1 MARGD
6 AFNSIDAL
14 THCNQS
20 SRSRLEGAANVI
32 SVTRD
37 DAPIVA
43 LSRNNFSK
51 NGVGARFRSLRSKTS
66 SATTFTEGDN
76 GTSNRNSRAVRDL

>member
-1 MARGD
+1 M
-6 AFNSIDAL
+6 
-14 THCNQS
+14 
-20 SRSRLEGAANVI
+20 I

-51 NGVGARFRSLRSKTS
+51 NGVGARCSFRSNTS
-66 SATTFTEGDN
+66 SYNTEGDKI
-76 GTSNRNSRAVRDL
+76 TSNRNSRAVRDALQKTRYHFKYLEAQSWPVASRGVL